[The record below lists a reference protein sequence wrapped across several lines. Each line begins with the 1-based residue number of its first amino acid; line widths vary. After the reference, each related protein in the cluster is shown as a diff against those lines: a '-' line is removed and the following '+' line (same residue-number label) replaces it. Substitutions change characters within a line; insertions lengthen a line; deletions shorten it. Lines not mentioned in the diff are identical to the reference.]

1 MKLEAKLVE
10 ALHSNNKAKLES
22 IFKIIY
28 DSYFKLVY
36 FCISAYVNKKEDIE
50 DIVSDTFL
58 SFYNHLDSIDAS
70 KSIKYYLTTTAKNKA
85 INFIKKKKEVYLDE
99 NVLNNKSYSTSI
111 NKVLLDIKDNL
122 KQEEF
127 ELIIDHVLFDKSL
140 HEIAKEKNL
149 NFNTLKSKYHRI
161 ILKLKTILGG

>member
-1 MKLEAKLVE
+1 MSLEAKLVD
-10 ALHSNNKAKLES
+10 ALHSNNRQKLES
-22 IFKIIY
+22 IFKKIY